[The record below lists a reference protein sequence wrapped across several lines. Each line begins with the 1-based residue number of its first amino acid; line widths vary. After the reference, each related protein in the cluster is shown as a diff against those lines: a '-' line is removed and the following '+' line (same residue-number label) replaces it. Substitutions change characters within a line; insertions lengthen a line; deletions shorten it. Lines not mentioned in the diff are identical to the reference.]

1 MEVLMTGQV
10 NVLQNLTSEDDS
22 IITVRAQREQTTG
35 IRGIPELGP
44 VKELMGACKA
54 LCLPL
59 EDFPK

>member
-1 MEVLMTGQV
+1 MTGQV

-22 IITVRAQREQTTG
+22 IITVRVQRAQTTG
-35 IRGIPELGP
+35 IRGIPELGQ

-59 EDFPK
+59 ENFPK

>member
-1 MEVLMTGQV
+1 MTGQV

-22 IITVRAQREQTTG
+22 IITVRVQRAQSPG

-59 EDFPK
+59 ENFPK